1 MNTQFKLLSVN
12 VYNDNNTYKDDN
24 LTYIPENIKITV
36 EKFLDKDIQNLIKIG
51 KFNTDDVDSYSYGG
65 AGCGDNHRISY
76 SNLEHCK
83 FAITQYY
90 DGSNLDVTIEFNENF
105 NGEAVF
111 IDIIDNMK
119 SIQLLWENI
128 LRNMAICEVQYM
140 IKERKERDLYKQLC
154 DAFPVNEDD
163 T

>member
-1 MNTQFKLLSVN
+1 MNTQFNLLRIDICDKSDM
-12 VYNDNNTYKDDN
+12 YIDEK
-24 LTYIPENIKITV
+24 LTYIPENIKIIV

-51 KFNTDDVDSYSYGG
+51 KFNMDDADSYSYGG

-76 SNLEHCK
+76 VNLNNCK

-90 DGSNLDVTIEFNENF
+90 DESILDITIEFNKSF
-105 NGEAVF
+105 NNEAAF
-111 IDIIDNMK
+111 IDIINHMK

-128 LRNMAICEVQYM
+128 LRNMAICEVQHM
-140 IKERKERDLYKQLC
+140 IKERKERDLYEQLC
-154 DAFPVNEDD
+154 DAFPVDEDD